1 MLLYLQIRLSATHS
15 DMCGFITDSANCTE
29 FWNIEEF
36 DYGEAINEMSNLIR
50 FDC

>member
-1 MLLYLQIRLSATHS
+1 MQLNLQTRLSATHS

-29 FWNIEEF
+29 VWNIEEF